1 MPTPY
6 ELVFGD
12 PALAQRLDAIG
23 AEAEARQVNAADPE
37 RFLQLAAAGEL
48 LRELRPEGT
57 DAGGLLD
64 LGRLIFHAY
73 HYRLAGE
80 PLYRLDEPLARRL
93 LASPPPVGPWTLAPP
108 APAGYL
114 GLPRQLLW
122 ARVAAGAAAEP
133 VDGIFWR
140 ADEAAV
146 DRRLDALLVL
156 GLRAD
161 RPGFSVA
168 GVSAVAPDGGHWAD
182 LQARVDGPDFANI
195 LPGGELRGLHGLVTE
210 AEVLKLL
217 SLCFWHMAAHP
228 DAAVRDVAGSEA
240 GAAGNAAGAAAERES
255 AAGEASPAA
264 GRVYRVRDVARDG

>member
-1 MPTPY
+1 MIPRMPTPY

-12 PALAQRLDAIG
+12 PTLARRLDTIG
-23 AEAEARQVNAADPE
+23 AEAEARQVDAADPE

-48 LRELRPEGT
+48 LRELRPEGA

-73 HYRLAGE
+73 HFRRAGE
-80 PLYRLDEPLARRL
+80 PVYRLEEPLARQL
-93 LASPPPVGPWTLAPP
+93 LASPPPVGAWTLTAPD
-108 APAGYL
+108 PAGYL
-114 GLPRQLLW
+114 ALPRQLLW
-122 ARVAAGAAAEP
+122 ARVAADAAAEP
-133 VDGIFWR
+133 VDGSFWR
-140 ADEAAV
+140 VDEAAANQ
-146 DRRLDALLVL
+146 RLDALLVL

-168 GVSAVAPDGGHWAD
+168 GMSAVVPDGGHWAD
-182 LQARVDGPDFANI
+182 LQARADGPDFANI

-228 DAAVRDVAGSEA
+228 GSIARAAVPDT
-240 GAAGNAAGAAAERES
+240 
-255 AAGEASPAA
+255 
-264 GRVYRVRDVARDG
+264 